1 MIDIQHTEDGD
12 IDITS
17 GDILY
22 SESTSQHQKDI
33 LLADKGHYKESPET
47 GVGAVNYINDTDQEN
62 FYRAVRKELT
72 RDGMKVTKVSMDNTI
87 ARYEESND

>member
-12 IDITS
+12 IDIMS

-47 GVGAVNYINDTDQEN
+47 GVGAVNYINAIDNGN
-62 FYRAVRKELT
+62 FSTGSV
-72 RDGMKVTKVSMDNTI
+72 
-87 ARYEESND
+87 

>member
-22 SESTSQHQKDI
+22 SESTSQHQKI
-33 LLADKGHYKESPET
+33 YCLPIRG
-47 GVGAVNYINDTDQEN
+47 II
-62 FYRAVRKELT
+62 RKALK
-72 RDGMKVTKVSMDNTI
+72 RV
-87 ARYEESND
+87 